1 MSDDKAPKK
10 LYEIGSHIVPKNADK
25 DLNNIGIRLYINHN
39 FVVNYADDR
48 KSLDTVFRLIAAIGL
63 SEFIIRENSILY
75 EDSEI
80 KDVISALRNNLNE
93 IIIDL

>member
-1 MSDDKAPKK
+1 M
-10 LYEIGSHIVPKNADK
+10 
-25 DLNNIGIRLYINHN
+25 
-39 FVVNYADDR
+39 
-48 KSLDTVFRLIAAIGL
+48 FRLIAAIGL